1 MFAQVDNT
9 VVKSPCVEDSSCLPL
24 CRSCVSCLVSHVSMS
39 LFYKIIKFDFIVLE
53 LLQLH
58 CLHLFFHSP
67 FCLHFV
73 FTFFPSHL
81 SIFTMTLPVFPSLS
95 VFTMF
100 SPVFQPPFCFHCVFT
115 CISTHL
121 YIFTVFNWFFS
132 LPIMSSLCLHIPSFI
147 FPSEFRAILLD
158 ILFWVS

>member
-67 FCLHFV
+67 FCLHCV

-95 VFTMF
+95 VFTCF
-100 SPVFQPPFCFHCVFT
+100 SATF
-115 CISTHL
+115 L
-121 YIFTVFNWFFS
+121 
-132 LPIMSSLCLHIPSFI
+132 SSLCLHLYFHSPLHLHCLQLFFFTPHYVFTVSSHSI
-147 FPSEFRAILLD
+147 FYFPK
-158 ILFWVS
+158 